1 MAVSENST
9 RPARLKDFRALSF
22 DCYGTLVDWENG
34 ILRAMAPLL
43 SQLPID
49 HVLRNSTVEALSA
62 FQKVKARIMKT
73 NPTELYTNVLKQ
85 SYLEIAES
93 FGLQADDHDKTTF
106 AESIRNW
113 SAFEDTLEALQRLSK
128 HYRLVI
134 LSNVDNVS
142 FEHTLEG
149 PLKGVSF
156 DAICTAEDI
165 GSYKPDHRNFEYLF
179 KEIQRKFAIPRHE
192 VLHVA
197 QSLVHDHVPAKEL
210 NIESVWISRG
220 KEKRSGMGGDL
231 DSLRDRVSFAWRFD
245 TLAQLA
251 TAVEADFQA

>member
-1 MAVSENST
+1 MAVSE
-9 RPARLKDFRALSF
+9 RPTQPASFKNFRALSF

-43 SQLPID
+43 SQLPTD
-49 HVLRNSTVEALSA
+49 HALKSSTVETLGA
-62 FQKVKARIMKT
+62 FQKIKARIMKA

-85 SYLEIAES
+85 SYLELAES
-93 FGLQADDHDKTTF
+93 LGLQANDDDKDAF
-106 AESIRNW
+106 AQSIRSW
-113 SAFEDTLEALQRLSK
+113 TAFEDTIEALRRLSQ

-134 LSNVDNVS
+134 LSNVDNIS
-142 FEHTLEG
+142 FEHTLRG

-179 KEIQRKFAIPRHE
+179 KEIHRKFAIPRHE

-220 KEKRSGMGGDL
+220 KERRGGMGGDME
-231 DSLRDRVSFAWRFD
+231 SLRDRVSFAWRFD